1 MSEGYIPRPYGEFF
15 SWQQNLLDYASSHLA
30 DLGLVAGDLTAVSA
44 LRGEWEQAFL
54 DNQAKQ
60 AAAEAATQL
69 KHDRRRDFEAA
80 IRALVRKLQA
90 SPAVDDSE
98 RQALGIT
105 VRDTQPTP
113 VGPPTTRPV
122 ALVDTSQ
129 RLRHEI
135 AFADEG
141 TPTRKAKPSGAMGA
155 EIWRAITA
163 AGAAA
168 PVDPS
173 GYTFIALDTST
184 PYVLD
189 FAGAD
194 AGKTAHYILR
204 WVNTRGQ
211 KGPWSET
218 VSATIGG

>member
-1 MSEGYIPRPYGEFF
+1 
-15 SWQQNLLDYASSHLA
+15 
-30 DLGLVAGDLTAVSA
+30 
-44 LRGEWEQAFL
+44 
-54 DNQAKQ
+54 
-60 AAAEAATQL
+60 
-69 KHDRRRDFEAA
+69 
-80 IRALVRKLQA
+80 
-90 SPAVDDSE
+90 
-98 RQALGIT
+98 
-105 VRDTQPTP
+105 
-113 VGPPTTRPV
+113 
-122 ALVDTSQ
+122 
-129 RLRHEI
+129 
-135 AFADEG
+135 
-141 TPTRKAKPSGAMGA
+141 MGA

-204 WVNTRGQ
+204 WVSTRGQ